1 MVVEDNREIRHYL
14 SQSLSENYQI
24 YEASNGKEALAILS
38 ENEVNLI
45 LTSLA
50 IVKAKIFNILRTH
63 KQMIERYRHSKKI
76 EPPKITVNSLDEEWM
91 ENALAVV
98 KKHLSDDKFSTD
110 IFAREMLMSR
120 TSLYT
125 KMKALTGESVK
136 EFIRRIRLNTAAEM
150 ILRNEHSI
158 AEISFLVGF
167 ATPSYFTTS
176 FKKYFGCQ
184 PTEYIKKQTEG
195 ETEEEERKENF
206 RLKNYF
212 SVGEIRFLDEHKD
225 KKIGTSDQWFVKI

>member
-76 EPPKITVNSLDEEWM
+76 EPPKITVKSVDEEWM

-110 IFAREMLMSR
+110 IFAREKLMSR

-158 AEISFLVGF
+158 VEISFLVGF

-195 ETEEEERKENF
+195 ETEEEERKEN
-206 RLKNYF
+206 
-212 SVGEIRFLDEHKD
+212 
-225 KKIGTSDQWFVKI
+225 

>member
-91 ENALAVV
+91 ENALTVV

-110 IFAREMLMSR
+110 IFVREMLMSR

-158 AEISFLVGF
+158 VEISFLVGF

-195 ETEEEERKENF
+195 ETEEEERKEN
-206 RLKNYF
+206 
-212 SVGEIRFLDEHKD
+212 
-225 KKIGTSDQWFVKI
+225 

>member
-63 KQMIERYRHSKKI
+63 KQMIERYRHSTKI
-76 EPPKITVNSLDEEWM
+76 EPPKITVNSLDKEWM

-176 FKKYFGCQ
+176 FKKYFGCL

-195 ETEEEERKENF
+195 ETEEEERKEN
-206 RLKNYF
+206 
-212 SVGEIRFLDEHKD
+212 
-225 KKIGTSDQWFVKI
+225 

>member
-1 MVVEDNREIRHYL
+1 MVVEDNREIRYYQ
-14 SQSLSENYQI
+14 SQSLSENYQV

-76 EPPKITVNSLDEEWM
+76 EPPKITVNSLDKEWM

-120 TSLYT
+120 MSLYT

-195 ETEEEERKENF
+195 ETEEEERKEN
-206 RLKNYF
+206 
-212 SVGEIRFLDEHKD
+212 
-225 KKIGTSDQWFVKI
+225 

>member
-14 SQSLSENYQI
+14 RQSLSENYQV

-110 IFAREMLMSR
+110 IFAREKLMSR

-158 AEISFLVGF
+158 VEISFLVGF

-195 ETEEEERKENF
+195 ETEEEERKEN
-206 RLKNYF
+206 
-212 SVGEIRFLDEHKD
+212 
-225 KKIGTSDQWFVKI
+225 

>member
-76 EPPKITVNSLDEEWM
+76 EPSKITVNSLDEEWM

-110 IFAREMLMSR
+110 IFAREMLMSC

-158 AEISFLVGF
+158 VEISFLVGF

-195 ETEEEERKENF
+195 ETEEEERKEN
-206 RLKNYF
+206 
-212 SVGEIRFLDEHKD
+212 
-225 KKIGTSDQWFVKI
+225 

>member
-158 AEISFLVGF
+158 AEINFLVGF

-195 ETEEEERKENF
+195 ETEEEERKEN
-206 RLKNYF
+206 
-212 SVGEIRFLDEHKD
+212 
-225 KKIGTSDQWFVKI
+225 

>member
-14 SQSLSENYQI
+14 SQSLSENYQV

-45 LTSLA
+45 LTDVMMPEMDGIQLCNA
-50 IVKAKIFNILRTH
+50 VK
-63 KQMIERYRHSKKI
+63 S
-76 EPPKITVNSLDEEWM
+76 
-91 ENALAVV
+91 
-98 KKHLSDDKFSTD
+98 HLQ
-110 IFAREMLMSR
+110 

-195 ETEEEERKENF
+195 ETEEEEREEN
-206 RLKNYF
+206 
-212 SVGEIRFLDEHKD
+212 
-225 KKIGTSDQWFVKI
+225 

>member
-1 MVVEDNREIRHYL
+1 M
-14 SQSLSENYQI
+14 
-24 YEASNGKEALAILS
+24 
-38 ENEVNLI
+38 NLI

-98 KKHLSDDKFSTD
+98 NKHLSDDKFSTD

-158 AEISFLVGF
+158 AEISFLVGL
-167 ATPSYFTTS
+167 PLLLISPQVSRNISDVSLLNTS
-176 FKKYFGCQ
+176 
-184 PTEYIKKQTEG
+184 
-195 ETEEEERKENF
+195 RN
-206 RLKNYF
+206 RLK
-212 SVGEIRFLDEHKD
+212 GKQR
-225 KKIGTSDQWFVKI
+225 KKSGKKTDL

>member
-14 SQSLSENYQI
+14 SQSLSVNYQV

-76 EPPKITVNSLDEEWM
+76 EPPKIMVNSLDEEWM

-125 KMKALTGESVK
+125 KMKALTRESVK

-158 AEISFLVGF
+158 VEISFLVGF

-195 ETEEEERKENF
+195 ETEEEERKEQLNRVVRIILLKIINF
-206 RLKNYF
+206 NNKERNLCQ
-212 SVGEIRFLDEHKD
+212 S
-225 KKIGTSDQWFVKI
+225 TS

>member
-14 SQSLSENYQI
+14 SQSLSENYQV

-76 EPPKITVNSLDEEWM
+76 EPPKITVNSLDKEWM

-176 FKKYFGCQ
+176 FKKYFGCL

-195 ETEEEERKENF
+195 ETEEEEREEN
-206 RLKNYF
+206 
-212 SVGEIRFLDEHKD
+212 
-225 KKIGTSDQWFVKI
+225 

>member
-45 LTSLA
+45 LTDVMMPEMDGIQLCNA
-50 IVKAKIFNILRTH
+50 VK
-63 KQMIERYRHSKKI
+63 S
-76 EPPKITVNSLDEEWM
+76 
-91 ENALAVV
+91 
-98 KKHLSDDKFSTD
+98 HLQ
-110 IFAREMLMSR
+110 

-167 ATPSYFTTS
+167 PLLPISPQVSRNISDVSLLNTS
-176 FKKYFGCQ
+176 
-184 PTEYIKKQTEG
+184 
-195 ETEEEERKENF
+195 RN
-206 RLKNYF
+206 RLK
-212 SVGEIRFLDEHKD
+212 GKQR
-225 KKIGTSDQWFVKI
+225 KKSGKKTEL

>member
-14 SQSLSENYQI
+14 SQSLSENYQV

-45 LTSLA
+45 LTSLV

-76 EPPKITVNSLDEEWM
+76 EPPKITVNSLGEEWM
-91 ENALAVV
+91 ENALTVV

-136 EFIRRIRLNTAAEM
+136 EFIRRIRLNTAQ
-150 ILRNEHSI
+150 
-158 AEISFLVGF
+158 
-167 ATPSYFTTS
+167 
-176 FKKYFGCQ
+176 K
-184 PTEYIKKQTEG
+184 
-195 ETEEEERKENF
+195 
-206 RLKNYF
+206 
-212 SVGEIRFLDEHKD
+212 
-225 KKIGTSDQWFVKI
+225 

>member
-98 KKHLSDDKFSTD
+98 KKHLSDDNFSTD

-158 AEISFLVGF
+158 VEISFLVGF

-195 ETEEEERKENF
+195 ETEEEERKEN
-206 RLKNYF
+206 
-212 SVGEIRFLDEHKD
+212 
-225 KKIGTSDQWFVKI
+225 

>member
-14 SQSLSENYQI
+14 SQSLSENYQV

-76 EPPKITVNSLDEEWM
+76 EPPKITVNSLDKEWM

-120 TSLYT
+120 MSLYT

-195 ETEEEERKENF
+195 ETEEEERKEN
-206 RLKNYF
+206 
-212 SVGEIRFLDEHKD
+212 
-225 KKIGTSDQWFVKI
+225 

>member
-76 EPPKITVNSLDEEWM
+76 EPPKITVNSLDKEWM

-176 FKKYFGCQ
+176 FKKYFGCL

-195 ETEEEERKENF
+195 ETEEEREEN
-206 RLKNYF
+206 
-212 SVGEIRFLDEHKD
+212 
-225 KKIGTSDQWFVKI
+225 

>member
-1 MVVEDNREIRHYL
+1 
-14 SQSLSENYQI
+14 
-24 YEASNGKEALAILS
+24 
-38 ENEVNLI
+38 
-45 LTSLA
+45 
-50 IVKAKIFNILRTH
+50 
-63 KQMIERYRHSKKI
+63 MIERYRHSKKI
-76 EPPKITVNSLDEEWM
+76 EPPKITVNSLDKEWM

-176 FKKYFGCQ
+176 FKKYFGCL
-184 PTEYIKKQTEG
+184 PTEYIRKQTEG
-195 ETEEEERKENF
+195 ETEEEEREEN
-206 RLKNYF
+206 
-212 SVGEIRFLDEHKD
+212 
-225 KKIGTSDQWFVKI
+225 

>member
-76 EPPKITVNSLDEEWM
+76 EPPKITVNSLDKEWM

-110 IFAREMLMSR
+110 IFAREMRMSR

-158 AEISFLVGF
+158 VEISFLVGF

-195 ETEEEERKENF
+195 ETEEEERKEN
-206 RLKNYF
+206 
-212 SVGEIRFLDEHKD
+212 
-225 KKIGTSDQWFVKI
+225 